1 MLHLLHCTDLTI
13 PYSTE
18 LMQEDVIVVDLDGG
32 TLTVPESV
40 TLYSFPQDILCPL
53 REALK
58 RVCSVGYCLLRP
70 CFTHGY

>member
-1 MLHLLHCTDLTI
+1 MLHLVHCTDLTT

-40 TLYSFPQDILCPL
+40 TLYSFPQDILRPL

-58 RVCSVGYCLLRP
+58 RVCSVGYCHLRP